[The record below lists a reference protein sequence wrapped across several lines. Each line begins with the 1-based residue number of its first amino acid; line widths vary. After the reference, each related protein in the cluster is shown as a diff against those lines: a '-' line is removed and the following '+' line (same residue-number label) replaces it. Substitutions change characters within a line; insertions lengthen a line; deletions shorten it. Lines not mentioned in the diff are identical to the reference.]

1 MRDTVFV
8 KDPNYPP
15 NSGQRELPLR
25 VYKGWKLSIFKKWV
39 IAQETVTIQ
48 DRDHFI
54 ELFRK
59 WTTKATGPPAGNA
72 RSGAA

>member
-1 MRDTVFV
+1 MRDTVSV

-15 NSGQRELPLR
+15 NNGEREYPLR

-59 WTTKATGPPAGNA
+59 WTTTRGN
-72 RSGAA
+72 G